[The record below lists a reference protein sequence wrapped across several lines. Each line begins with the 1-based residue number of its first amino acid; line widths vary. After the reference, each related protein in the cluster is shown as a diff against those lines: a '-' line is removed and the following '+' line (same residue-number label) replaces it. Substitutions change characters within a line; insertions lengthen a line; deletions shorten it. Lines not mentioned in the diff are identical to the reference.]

1 MRTQTLRGPHG
12 YSDWSLTY
20 ESFAVPYYCKP
31 TCFLFMDINIR
42 ILPMESQ
49 FAAIN
54 FGISLAYLISY
65 NGIIELSRQLIF
77 AKISTTSRI

>member
-1 MRTQTLRGPHG
+1 
-12 YSDWSLTY
+12 
-20 ESFAVPYYCKP
+20 
-31 TCFLFMDINIR
+31 MDINIR

-54 FGISLAYLISY
+54 FRISLAYLISY